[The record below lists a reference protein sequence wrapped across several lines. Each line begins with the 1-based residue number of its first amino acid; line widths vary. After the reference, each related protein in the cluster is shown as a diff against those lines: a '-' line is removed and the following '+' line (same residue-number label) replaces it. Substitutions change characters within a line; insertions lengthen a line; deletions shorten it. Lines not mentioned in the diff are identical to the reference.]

1 MNVLIYLHSL
11 QAGGAERATATLSKH
26 WVEKGWQLTV
36 VTLSSA
42 SGDFYQLHPAVQR
55 VALNVAGE
63 SRSPLAAVGNNLR
76 RIVALRRVL
85 RERRPD
91 VALAMM
97 DTANILLALATI
109 GSRGLVTIGSER
121 THPPQSPLPRPW
133 NALRSRLYG
142 HLTAVAALTR
152 ESAAWLR
159 EHTRA
164 QHVAVIPNA
173 ATWPLVAQQP
183 TLTPPCLAGDRSYLL
198 AVGRLVSSKGFDVL
212 IAAFARLC
220 ADLPSWQLVI
230 LGEGP
235 EREALEAQV
244 AIAGLAERVLLP
256 GRAGNVGDWYAAS
269 SLYVM
274 SSRFEGFPNTL
285 AEAMACG
292 LPAVSFDC
300 DTGPRDIIRHEV
312 DGLLVPAGDAAALEA
327 ALRRLMADPALRGR
341 FAARAS
347 EVRERFSLASVS
359 ARWEQLF
366 RQMQAALQSSG
377 NHRRKP

>member
-1 MNVLIYLHSL
+1 M
-11 QAGGAERATATLSKH
+11 
-26 WVEKGWQLTV
+26 
-36 VTLSSA
+36 
-42 SGDFYQLHPAVQR
+42 
-55 VALNVAGE
+55 AGE

-235 EREALEAQV
+235 ERKALEAQV
-244 AIAGLAERVLLP
+244 AVAGLAERVLLP

>member
-1 MNVLIYLHSL
+1 MNVLIFIHSLHS
-11 QAGGAERATATLSKH
+11 GGAERATAHLSNH
-26 WVEKGWQLTV
+26 WVEKGWQVTV
-36 VTLSSA
+36 VTLTSSSA
-42 SGDFYQLHPAVQR
+42 DFYQLHAAVQR
-55 VALNVAGE
+55 VGLDVAGE
-63 SRSPLAAVGNNLR
+63 SRGPLAALINNLR
-76 RIVALRRVL
+76 RIADLRRVL

-97 DTANILLALATI
+97 DTSNILLALAAM

-121 THPPQSPLPRPW
+121 IHPPQSRLPWPW
-133 NALRSRLYG
+133 EALRARLYG
-142 HLTAVAALTR
+142 RLTAVAALTR

-164 QHVAVIPNA
+164 RRVTVIPNT
-173 ATWPLVAQQP
+173 ATWPLAAQQP
-183 TLTPPCLAGDRSYLL
+183 TLPPPLAGDRGRLL
-198 AVGRLVSSKGFDVL
+198 AVGRLVEQKGFDIL
-212 IAAFARLC
+212 IDVFARLC
-220 ADLPSWQLVI
+220 RDLPDWQLVI

-235 EREALEAQV
+235 EREALETKV
-244 AIAGLAERVLLP
+244 AAAGLAERILLP
-256 GRAGNVGDWYAAS
+256 GRAGNVGEWYAAS

-285 AEAMACG
+285 AEAMAYG

-327 ALRRLMADPALRGR
+327 ALRRLIADPALRER
-341 FAARAS
+341 FAARAP

-359 ARWEQLF
+359 AQWEQLF
-366 RQMQAALQSSG
+366 RDMQAALDDSG
-377 NHRRKP
+377 TRRHKP

>member
-1 MNVLIYLHSL
+1 M
-11 QAGGAERATATLSKH
+11 
-26 WVEKGWQLTV
+26 
-36 VTLSSA
+36 
-42 SGDFYQLHPAVQR
+42 AV
-55 VALNVAGE
+55 
-63 SRSPLAAVGNNLR
+63 
-76 RIVALRRVL
+76 
-85 RERRPD
+85 
-91 VALAMM
+91 
-97 DTANILLALATI
+97 
-109 GSRGLVTIGSER
+109 
-121 THPPQSPLPRPW
+121 
-133 NALRSRLYG
+133 
-142 HLTAVAALTR
+142 
-152 ESAAWLR
+152 
-159 EHTRA
+159 
-164 QHVAVIPNA
+164 
-173 ATWPLVAQQP
+173 
-183 TLTPPCLAGDRSYLL
+183 
-198 AVGRLVSSKGFDVL
+198 
-212 IAAFARLC
+212 
-220 ADLPSWQLVI
+220 
-230 LGEGP
+230 
-235 EREALEAQV
+235 
-244 AIAGLAERVLLP
+244 AGLAERVLLP